1 MKKKRGEKG
10 LKEKMRR
17 RGTKEVLE
25 KEIKEEENDNKNCKE
40 RKR

>member
-1 MKKKRGEKG
+1 
-10 LKEKMRR
+10 MRR